1 MEIITNLMLQGLQF
15 FYSISGNYGLAI
27 MLFTIAVNVVL
38 YPLTLQSTVQMAAF
52 QRIQPLMQEIQKK
65 FKDEPQKLQKEMM
78 ELYKKEKVNP
88 FGGCLPTLLK
98 LPFFIGLFMVLQ
110 GKEFVAIIAD
120 PKVNASFL
128 WIANLAKPDHLFIF
142 PILIGLS
149 TYWMQK
155 TMPTSNVAN
164 SQMQMMTYFMPIFLT
179 FICLSFPTGVQIYWL
194 VSNLMA
200 VVQQLWIVHKV
211 MPKRA

>member
-120 PKVNASFL
+120 PKVNAFFL
-128 WIANLAKPDHLFIF
+128 FKFSDRGSDLLAGFKFNGGSSATVDC
-142 PILIGLS
+142 S
-149 TYWMQK
+149 
-155 TMPTSNVAN
+155 
-164 SQMQMMTYFMPIFLT
+164 
-179 FICLSFPTGVQIYWL
+179 
-194 VSNLMA
+194 
-200 VVQQLWIVHKV
+200 
-211 MPKRA
+211 